1 MNKQELASKIWS
13 GANELRGKVSASS
26 YKDYMLGFIFYKYL
40 SNKEE
45 NYLRNELY
53 FSDED
58 FEKLDESDE
67 ETVKSCKEKLGYFIA
82 YKDLFSYWILND
94 SDFGIKDVRTAL
106 SSFNRH
112 ISTNYK
118 KVYSGIFDTLEKGLD
133 SLGTGDPER
142 TKASRKLLALIKN
155 IPTDG
160 SQEYDVLGFI
170 YEFLLKNFAANA
182 GKAGEFYTPFEAS
195 LVMSEIIA
203 HHLKDR
209 KEISIYDPTS
219 GSGSLLINIGKSVA
233 KHIDNP
239 NGVKYYAQELIENTY
254 NLTRMNLV
262 MRDILPDNIIVRNG
276 DTLADDWPFFDETDR
291 EHTYDPVF
299 VDGCCSNPPY
309 SQSWV
314 NDDADQDIRFS
325 DYGVAPKAKADYAF
339 LLHNLYHLKPDGIMT
354 IVLPHGVLFRGGEEA
369 KIRQKLVD
377 NNHIETIIGLPS
389 NIFFGTG
396 IPTIIMVLKKNR
408 ETDDI
413 LFIDAS
419 KGFVKEGNKNR
430 LQAKDVRRIV
440 DTVINR
446 SPSINEKN
454 YARLITKNE
463 IINNEY
469 NLNIPRYVDSSE
481 SKDIYDIYATMFG
494 GIPNSELEN
503 FRKEWKA
510 FSTLRNMLF
519 TANNTPYSILN
530 CENVEVVIQENED
543 VKRVKNTYKILLD
556 EYPDFLHTRL
566 IDNALTLDIAK
577 EENELSVKLKDI
589 INRIPLINYYD
600 AYQILDK
607 HWNKIALDLEIIQI
621 EKFESLVKVDPY
633 YVNKKNSKTKEVT
646 EVQEGWVGR
655 ILPFEL
661 IQDIYFN
668 DKKKE
673 LDELRKE
680 LKELEIEKN
689 TLLDSIDP
697 IDKAEL
703 LKEDSDDIETKKLNA
718 VIAKL
723 KKELKKGAEFEEGSY
738 EDIIIKVNV
747 ANENI
752 KKNKKLIKDLNT
764 SLDDETK
771 SKIENLPIE
780 EAINLLKMK
789 WITPLYR
796 ELLNLFDIVIEDFT
810 LEIQDLIEKYS
821 CTYNDI
827 FNNINSSKKEVASLI
842 DNLVGNEFDMKGLN
856 EFKRLLDCED
866 AGGCSDE

>member
-1 MNKQELASKIWS
+1 
-13 GANELRGKVSASS
+13 
-26 YKDYMLGFIFYKYL
+26 MLGFIFYKYL

-67 ETVKSCKEKLGYFIA
+67 ETVKSCREKLGYFIA
-82 YKDLFSYWILND
+82 NKDLFSYWIVND
-94 SDFGIKDVRTAL
+94 TDFSIKDVRTAL

-133 SLGTGDPER
+133 SLGTGDSER
-142 TKASRKLLALIKN
+142 TKAARKLLALIKN

-182 GKAGEFYTPFEAS
+182 GKAGEFYTPYEAS

-276 DTLADDWPFFDETDR
+276 DTLDEDWPFFDENDR

-354 IVLPHGVLFRGGEEA
+354 IVLPHGVLFRGGEES

-419 KGFVKEGNKNR
+419 KGFIKEGNKNR

-446 SPSINEKN
+446 NPSTDERN
-454 YARLITKNE
+454 YARLVTKSE
-463 IINNEY
+463 IISNEY
-469 NLNIPRYVDSSE
+469 NLNIPRYIDSSD
-481 SKDIYDIYATMFG
+481 SANIYDIYATMFG
-494 GIPNSELEN
+494 GIPNSEINN
-503 FRKEWKA
+503 FEREWEA
-510 FSTLRNMLF
+510 FSTLKDMLF
-519 TANNTPYSILN
+519 ISNNTPYSSLN
-530 CENVEVVIQENED
+530 CENVELTIQENDD
-543 VKRVKNTYKILLD
+543 VKTLKNAYKILLD
-556 EYPDFLHTRL
+556 EYPLYLKNRL
-566 IDNALTLDIAK
+566 IENALTLDIAK
-577 EENELSVKLKDI
+577 EENELSIKLKEI
-589 INRIPLINYYD
+589 ISKNPLINYYD

-607 HWNKIALDLEIIQI
+607 HWDRISLDLEIIQI
-621 EKFESLVKVDPY
+621 EKFDSLIKVDPY
-633 YVNKKNSKTKEVT
+633 YVNKKNSKTKEIT

-661 IQDIYFN
+661 IQSIYFTDEKN
-668 DKKKE
+668 K
-673 LDELRKE
+673 LDELRKQ
-680 LKELEIEKN
+680 LKELETEKN
-689 TLLDSIDP
+689 ALLDSIDP

-703 LKEDSDDIETKKLNA
+703 LKDDSDDIETKKLNA

-723 KKELKKGAEFEEGSY
+723 KKELKRGAEFEEGSY
-738 EDIIIKVNV
+738 EDTIIKVNN
-747 ANENI
+747 ANESIKNI
-752 KKNKKLIKDLNT
+752 KKLLKDLNIR
-764 SLDDETK
+764 LEDETK
-771 SKIENLPIE
+771 NKIENLSID
-780 EAINLLKMK
+780 EAINLLTEK
-789 WITPLYR
+789 WITPLYQ

-827 FNNINSSKKEVASLI
+827 YNNINNSKKEVSSLI
-842 DNLVGNEFDMKGLN
+842 DELVGNEFDMRGLN
-856 EFKRLLDCED
+856 EFKRLLDCDD
-866 AGGCSDE
+866 AGGNSDE